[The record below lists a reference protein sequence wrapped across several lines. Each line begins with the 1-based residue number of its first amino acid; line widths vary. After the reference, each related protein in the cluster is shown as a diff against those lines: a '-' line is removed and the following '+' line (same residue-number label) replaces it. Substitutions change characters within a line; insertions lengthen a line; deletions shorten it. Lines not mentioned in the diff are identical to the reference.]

1 MAVNMCMLVKCYRS
15 YRSYLPIVEQDPFSL
30 YVQRVG
36 GWLSVS
42 YGHVDYFIP
51 ELYAS
56 MVFIYDGHIK
66 RISKLDYV
74 V

>member
-15 YRSYLPIVEQDPFSL
+15 YLPIVEQDPLSL

-42 YGHVDYFIP
+42 YGFVDYFIP

-66 RISKLDYV
+66 RNSKLDYV